1 MLSVLEISYRADIW
15 LNGHKI
21 ADADSVVGGFR
32 QYSIDISRYVVFGGK
47 NALAAKVYRPDAGAV
62 TLGFVDWNPKPADHD
77 MRIRDISDYMTA
89 RGFRGFRLNGQTML
103 IRQTIGTR
111 TALMAVRLGSIPRPA
126 RDRKFQGSD
135 R

>member
-1 MLSVLEISYRADIW
+1 MSFLEISYRADIW

-21 ADADSVVGGFR
+21 ADADSVV
-32 QYSIDISRYVVFGGK
+32 GGK